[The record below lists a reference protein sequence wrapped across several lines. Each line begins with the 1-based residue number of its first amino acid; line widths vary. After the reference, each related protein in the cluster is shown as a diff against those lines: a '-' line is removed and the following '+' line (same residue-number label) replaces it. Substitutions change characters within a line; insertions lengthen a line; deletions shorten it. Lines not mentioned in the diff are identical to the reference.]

1 MFRNRKTP
9 QAEKRLSAIWAD
21 AETLLLSKAKEL
33 RDEFDN
39 KWFPWVA
46 EAIEGSRLH
55 PDSSEILEFAHRYRQ
70 VVNQVSAHLAGQ
82 LVQEFSDRQH
92 LDKRRV
98 EWIKGIIA
106 NFVKDKISQKAM
118 RGLFP
123 RTVLMPE
130 EIESLPGFEETVSR
144 LASALARMPVPT
156 EKAHDILRLAA
167 ALRGEV
173 KGSKRQPKVR
183 RKKRRS
189 SRIPAVHRRRLGKE
203 AIVHRQAPT
212 PSQTRARTVAKVID
226 ELDFLRPQVFSE
238 SDLERLAKKNPRFL
252 AFRVANKRDDL
263 REKMVNIQAHRR
275 HIRLAQELTAGY
287 YGKRLSTIQTDWKK
301 NKPKQY
307 RSKQG

>member
-21 AETLLLSKAKEL
+21 AETLLLNKAGEL

-39 KWFPWVA
+39 KWVSWVV
-46 EAIEGSRLH
+46 EASESSPFH
-55 PDSSEILEFAHRYRQ
+55 PDSSEILEFALRYRQ
-70 VVNQVSAHLAGQ
+70 VVSQASAHLAGQ
-82 LVQEFSDRQH
+82 LAQEFSDRQH
-92 LDKRRV
+92 LDQGRV
-98 EWIKGIIA
+98 EWIKRIIDD
-106 NFVKDKISQKAM
+106 FVKDKTSQRAM

-123 RTVLMPE
+123 RTVLMSE

-144 LASALARMPVPT
+144 LASALARMPVPN

-189 SRIPAVHRRRLGKE
+189 SRIPAVHRKRLGKE

-212 PSQTRARTVAKVID
+212 PSQTRARTVAKIID
-226 ELDFLRPQVFSE
+226 ELDFLRPQVFGE
-238 SDLERLAKKNPRFL
+238 SDLERLAKENPRFL
-252 AFRVANKRDDL
+252 AFRVANKRVDNKFPDAACDADLLDDPHAFRGGSGEGRPWVRGGL
-263 REKMVNIQAHRR
+263 PS
-275 HIRLAQELTAGY
+275 L
-287 YGKRLSTIQTDWKK
+287 
-301 NKPKQY
+301 P
-307 RSKQG
+307 